1 MITPFQNPLPW
12 IKAWIKSR
20 QEPNDWVE
28 EFHSELRKNTNAEFK
43 EKEIK
48 HQYEEAEALA
58 DKYIGDKIK

>member
-48 HQYEEAEALA
+48 HQYKEAEALA